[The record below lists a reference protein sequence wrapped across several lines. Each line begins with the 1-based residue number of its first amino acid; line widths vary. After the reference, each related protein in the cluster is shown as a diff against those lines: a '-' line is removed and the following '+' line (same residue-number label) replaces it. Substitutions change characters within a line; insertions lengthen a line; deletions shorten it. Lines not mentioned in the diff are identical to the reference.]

1 MKKTIIALFA
11 AMFVLQ
17 FTACNSGATMDSAAM
32 DKKID
37 SLKQAKLEELQ
48 TTMDKEC
55 QDRMKAEVMTVADS
69 IYKSMKAPQKN
80 S

>member
-1 MKKTIIALFA
+1 MKKISIALFA

-17 FTACNSGATMDSAAM
+17 FTACNQGSTMDTAAM

-37 SLKQAKLEELQ
+37 SLKQVKLEELQ

-55 QDRMKAEVMTVADS
+55 QDRMSKEVMTVADS
-69 IYKSMKAPQKN
+69 IYQAMKAEKN